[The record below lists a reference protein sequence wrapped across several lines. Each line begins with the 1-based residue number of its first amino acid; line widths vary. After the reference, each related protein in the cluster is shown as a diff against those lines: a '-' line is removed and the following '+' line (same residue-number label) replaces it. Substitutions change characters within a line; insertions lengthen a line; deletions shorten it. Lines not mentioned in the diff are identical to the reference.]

1 MANPP
6 GLQYCKIYGNFK
18 AFVADGGADGDDL
31 PDFVPMTGYGE
42 IYPNV
47 EIARNTNM
55 GFKSTYFNSPVSVTV
70 DTDGDLSQGGRKY
83 IMVLA
88 SSPDINPTGFNYT
101 IRLTLTAVG
110 ETKERSYGPFAFD
123 VIPGGEVDLTDV
135 FPISASGGT
144 PIIQGPQGE
153 TGPVGPMGPVGAGIP
168 AGGTALQLVRKK
180 ADNSTTEWVSPD
192 KTLVG
197 LNNVDNTSDA
207 NKPVS
212 TAQQTALNAKEPTIA
227 AGTTAQ
233 YWRGDKSWQTLNKA
247 AVGLSNVDNT
257 SDASKPVST
266 AQQTALNAKEPTVA
280 AGTTAQFYR
289 GDKTW
294 VTPDKNSV
302 GLGNVDN
309 TSDVNKP
316 VSTATQNALNLKLDA
331 SKASYWQPNTAYA
344 LGQVVLSPGGNL
356 IKSKVAHT
364 SGTSYSGIGTNW
376 ADVEQGQSVVL
387 NTNYMT
393 NPAAYSVATGFG
405 TYVAGTS
412 ETGTQTFVTGANDG
426 PIPEITSYGRW
437 SCTAP
442 KTAGSTGWTGTA
454 SSYRA
459 MVSGVSGNSY
469 TTSLWMRYTG
479 TGTVTTTLRMVYY
492 DTNGTSVNT
501 VDSSP
506 VALVS
511 GVWTKLTVTGPATGA
526 FASIGWWAYQTSGA
540 TVPAGTT
547 LDATGIVVS
556 SVGNTYFSGA
566 TASNPDYLYA
576 WTGTANASTS
586 TLSLTST
593 GYVPKWAPNTAY
605 TAGQQVIAPTNDVV
619 SAKTSHTSGA
629 TYSATNWDASSAA
642 PRGLLALSENTSSGG
657 ASTGTQVILTIPS
670 FTFLANRWY
679 EVQWTASIQNATGAS
694 GSPLAQIQVA
704 STADAAA
711 ATTGLTEI
719 MGYNVI
725 TTGANQTIRMH
736 ASRRIRYATNTT
748 YQIKATLNG
757 VGQSCNVVAGPTF
770 PAQLSIADLGMQ
782 F

>member
-18 AFVADGGADGDDL
+18 AFVADAGDDDDL

-55 GFKSTYFNSPVSVTV
+55 GFKSTYFNSPVSVIV
-70 DTDGDLSQGGRKY
+70 DADGDLSQGGRKY
-83 IMVLA
+83 VMVLA

-135 FPISASGGT
+135 LPVSSSAGT
-144 PIIQGPQGE
+144 PIIQGPAGQAGPA
-153 TGPVGPMGPVGAGIP
+153 GPVGPAGAGIP
-168 AGGTALQLVRKK
+168 AGGAALQLVRKN
-180 ADNSTTEWVSPD
+180 ASNSTTEWVSPD
-192 KTLVG
+192 KSLVG
-197 LNNVDNTSDA
+197 LNNVDNTPDA
-207 NKPVS
+207 SKPVS
-212 TAQQTALNAKEPTIA
+212 IAQQAALDAKEPTIA
-227 AGTTAQ
+227 AGTATQ
-233 YWRGDKSWQTLNKA
+233 YWRGDKTWQSMTKA

-257 SDASKPVST
+257 SDTNKPVST

-309 TSDVNKP
+309 TSDANKP

-331 SKASYWQPNTAYA
+331 TKNFYWQPNTAYA
-344 LGQVVLSPGGNL
+344 LGQVVLSPGGML

-364 SGTSYSGIGTNW
+364 SGTTYSGIGTNW
-376 ADVEQGQSVVL
+376 ASVEQGQSVVL

-405 TYVAGTS
+405 TYVTGTG
-412 ETGTQTFVTGANDG
+412 ETGSQLFITGANDG
-426 PIPEITSYGRW
+426 PIPEITSYARW
-437 SCTAP
+437 SCTAA
-442 KTAGSTGWTGTA
+442 KTGASTGWAGTG

-459 MVSGVSGNSY
+459 FVSGVSGNTY

-479 TGTVTTTLRMVYY
+479 TGTVTTTLRMSYY
-492 DTNGTSVNT
+492 DTGGTTVNAI
-501 VDSSP
+501 DSTP

-511 GVWTKLTVTGPATGA
+511 GVWTKLTASGAATGA
-526 FASIGWWAYQTSGA
+526 FASIGWWAFQTSGA
-540 TVPAGTT
+540 TVPTGTT

-556 SVGNTYFSGA
+556 PVGNTYFSGA
-566 TASNPDYLYA
+566 TASTPDYLYS
-576 WTGTANASTS
+576 WTGAANASTS
-586 TLSLTST
+586 TLSLTSA

-605 TAGQQVIAPTNDVV
+605 TAGQQVISPTNDIV
-619 SAKTSHTSGA
+619 SAKADMTSGTTFSIA
-629 TYSATNWDASSAA
+629 NWNKSSTSPAGIISYLVTNANTGAVSTLTVVNNIPSVSFKAGRRYRITWSSEFVVSDASFYGALRANKCATTDSA
-642 PRGLLALSENTSSGG
+642 S
-657 ASTGTQVILTIPS
+657 
-670 FTFLANRWY
+670 
-679 EVQWTASIQNATGAS
+679 
-694 GSPLAQIQVA
+694 
-704 STADAAA
+704 
-711 ATTGLTEI
+711 ATTGLTSLQSHTVTAKASGLTEFFI
-719 MGYNVI
+719 MSFIYSPVADETVQLKFTLQNAAGAGNI
-725 TTGANQTIRMH
+725 TLIGATDRNIEYIVEDM
-736 ASRRIRYATNTT
+736 
-748 YQIKATLNG
+748 G
-757 VGQSCNVVAGPTF
+757 
-770 PAQLSIADLGMQ
+770 
-782 F
+782 